1 MDSKENDIPISK
13 VDENDPF
20 LDELNQGEILE
31 EDLAEASD
39 NEEQEMGSYNEL
51 PDLSEAEGSSFD
63 IGNSLIV
70 LMKDDKSP
78 FLGKITEIST
88 EENIKNLSARQKS
101 ERETFSLKITFEKVF
116 LLFGSGTVG
125 VKINDEDKGFIKMG
139 QESTYNLSE
148 GDHKIQF
155 YSTLLKRRT
164 FYPAKVINFTKDTC
178 MVVSFKYNRAFGKIE
193 ITD

>member
-1 MDSKENDIPISK
+1 MKILGLIFLALGLLGTLKWGITGILLMSMPLSQKVAEINFLFSFFAFLFALLGFHFYMVSTKKEK
-13 VDENDPF
+13 
-20 LDELNQGEILE
+20 
-31 EDLAEASD
+31 
-39 NEEQEMGSYNEL
+39 
-51 PDLSEAEGSSFD
+51 
-63 IGNSLIV
+63 
-70 LMKDDKSP
+70 
-78 FLGKITEIST
+78 T
-88 EENIKNLSARQKS
+88 EEIIKNLSARQKS

-116 LLFGSGTVG
+116 LQFGSGTVG